1 MLILAVGM
9 PRAGSGWH
17 YNLMHDLIVAAGG
30 TDARQIRKRYHLES
44 ILTEVNCNL
53 GALTPRRLLL
63 CLLPSLFGY
72 TYVFKAHAAPTP
84 LAKWLL
90 GRGWMKAAYIYR
102 DPRDALLSAYEN
114 GRRAREKG
122 NRNAFAELTDF
133 EHALDF
139 MRQYVAISEQWL
151 AIPSVLATRYE
162 DLLTDYGSEA
172 KRLSPIPGIRPVC
185 SSNPGRHRTLPTP
198 PLTKK
203 NKKVCTSAREKS
215 AATAKPF
222 KSKRW
227 SSSIAPFDPICSPM
241 ATFSQVTALL
251 SHPEQ

>member
-17 YNLMHDLIVAAGG
+17 YNLIHDLTVAAGG
-30 TDARQIRKRYHLES
+30 VGARQIRKRYHLES

-53 GALTPRRLLL
+53 GALTPHRLLL
-63 CLLPSLFGY
+63 CLLPSLFGN
-72 TYVFKAHAAPTP
+72 TYVFKAHAAPTA

-90 GRGWMKAAYIYR
+90 RRSWMRAAYIYR

-133 EHALDF
+133 EQALDF

-151 AIPSVLATRYE
+151 AVPSVLATRYE
-162 DLLTDYGSEA
+162 DLLSDYESEA
-172 KRLSPIPGIRPVC
+172 NRLAQFLGADPSFPQIQAVIERYQPQHAREEQKGLHFRQGKIGRYRQAFKEQEAELLNRTFRPYLLAHGYPIPD
-185 SSNPGRHRTLPTP
+185 TTP
-198 PLTKK
+198 
-203 NKKVCTSAREKS
+203 
-215 AATAKPF
+215 
-222 KSKRW
+222 
-227 SSSIAPFDPICSPM
+227 I
-241 ATFSQVTALL
+241 SQ
-251 SHPEQ
+251 PEP

>member
-17 YNLMHDLIVAAGG
+17 YNLIHDLNVAAGG
-30 TDARQIRKRYHLES
+30 TDARRIRQQFHLES

-84 LAKWLL
+84 VAKWLL
-90 GRGWMKAAYIYR
+90 RRGWMKAAYIYR

-122 NRNAFAELTDF
+122 HRNAFAELIDF

-139 MRQYVAISEQWL
+139 MRQYVVISEQWL

-162 DLLTDYGSEA
+162 DLLLDYPSES
-172 KRLSPIPGIRPVC
+172 KRLAQFLGLDPAVPEIQAIIERYQPQRSQGEQKGLHFRQGKI
-185 SSNPGRHRTLPTP
+185 GRHRQVFNEQEVELLDRTFQPYL
-198 PLTKK
+198 L
-203 NKKVCTSAREKS
+203 AHGY
-215 AATAKPF
+215 
-222 KSKRW
+222 
-227 SSSIAPFDPICSPM
+227 PM
-241 ATFSQVTALL
+241 AGTIQVPQ
-251 SHPEQ
+251 PEQ

>member
-162 DLLTDYGSEA
+162 DLLTDYESES
-172 KRLSPIPGIRPVC
+172 KRLAEFLGLDPSVPQIQAVIERYQPHRSQEEQKGLHFRQGKI
-185 SSNPGRHRTLPTP
+185 GRHRQAFQEQEVELLNRTFRPYLLAHGYLLPG
-198 PLTKK
+198 
-203 NKKVCTSAREKS
+203 E
-215 AATAKPF
+215 
-222 KSKRW
+222 
-227 SSSIAPFDPICSPM
+227 
-241 ATFSQVTALL
+241 ALL

>member
-30 TDARQIRKRYHLES
+30 DDARQIRSRYHLES

-63 CLLPSLFGY
+63 SLLPSLFGN

-90 GRGWMKAAYIYR
+90 GCGWMKAAYIYR

-122 NRNAFAELTDF
+122 NHNAFAELTDF
-133 EHALDF
+133 ERALDF
-139 MRQYVAISEQWL
+139 MRQYVTISEQWL
-151 AIPSVLATRYE
+151 GIPSVLATRYE
-162 DLLTDYGSEA
+162 DLLLDYESES
-172 KRLSPIPGIRPVC
+172 KRIAQFLGVDPSYPHIQVVIERYQPHRSQEKQKGLHFRQGKI
-185 SSNPGRHRTLPTP
+185 GRHRQAFQEQEVELLNRTFRPYLLAHGYLTP
-198 PLTKK
+198 
-203 NKKVCTSAREKS
+203 SA
-215 AATAKPF
+215 T
-222 KSKRW
+222 
-227 SSSIAPFDPICSPM
+227 PIP
-241 ATFSQVTALL
+241 Q
-251 SHPEQ
+251 PEP